1 MLSAIYFFSG
11 KLSTDDVANTILINM
26 NVVSLVAC

>member
-1 MLSAIYFFSG
+1 MLSSIFFVSV

-26 NVVSLVAC
+26 NVLSVVAN